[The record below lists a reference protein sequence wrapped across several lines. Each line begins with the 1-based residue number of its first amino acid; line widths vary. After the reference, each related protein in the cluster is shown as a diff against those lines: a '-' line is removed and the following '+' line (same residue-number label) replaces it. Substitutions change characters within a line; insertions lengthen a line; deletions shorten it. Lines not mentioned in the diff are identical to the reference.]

1 MHTTGRDQKSLKNG
15 GVGYHLHFGDSETV
29 YWSWIQI
36 MYVHEKKLKHVET
49 IKQLYCKVIKSHNFQ
64 STMSFFL
71 IKKVSCHEQEHEHH
85 IPWPWK
91 YCIHVEPCS
100 YSFLHGNISTVTSN
114 LSFVHN
120 TKIFSQMRKESRTYL
135 HLRNWIQIILA
146 FMP

>member
-1 MHTTGRDQKSLKNG
+1 MVVLGIIYILVILKQFIDPGSKSR
-15 GVGYHLHFGDSETV
+15 TC
-29 YWSWIQI
+29 
-36 MYVHEKKLKHVET
+36 MEKKLKHVET
-49 IKQLYCKVIKSHNFQ
+49 IKQLYCKVIKSPNFQ

-91 YCIHVEPCS
+91 YCIHAEPCS

-120 TKIFSQMRKESRTYL
+120 TKIFSLLSKTRKESRTYL

-146 FMP
+146 FIFIKKNTQVY